1 MNVLMV
7 CHAGVG
13 LGLGHLTRSL
23 VVAKALQLNFDAC
36 VQFIIQGEAF
46 TQSDLE
52 QFNYRFISLEQNISL
67 IIESISEIDALNIV
81 LLDLHPKYV
90 PENFGA
96 MLTNIRTSG
105 CKIVAIDG
113 LLEYRSVLDLI
124 FIPSFQFTPP
134 ANLDDGAPI
143 IFGWDCFLL
152 NVQGESVDWTS
163 GPNVLALTGGSDATE
178 LGETWPIILDQILSD
193 GTELHWVTGPF
204 SRPPRVPISP
214 RINIHNH
221 ESPNGLGCLMQASN
235 YAITVFG
242 VSFFELLFYGIP
254 TIVFSPYGGKD
265 DLQLKEIAKAGI
277 AMVARNEV
285 DATNM
290 LVDLMSNESY
300 SRKMSRNSR
309 EILNTLGSTKLC
321 HEISALFDI

>member
-1 MNVLMV
+1 MV

-36 VQFIIQGEAF
+36 VQFLIQGEAF

-105 CKIVAIDG
+105 RKIVAIDG

-204 SRPPRVPISP
+204 AQMPCLPDPPHIA
-214 RINIHNH
+214 IHNH
-221 ESPNGLGCLMQASN
+221 QAPDGLGNIMQASN
-235 YAITVFG
+235 YAVTVFG
-242 VSFFELLFYGIP
+242 VSFFELLYYGIP
-254 TIVFSPYGGKD
+254 TVVFSPYGGKD
-265 DLQLKEIAKAGI
+265 NSELDAIAEAGV
-277 AMVARNEV
+277 ALVARDEV
-285 DATNM
+285 DAAGM
-290 LVDLMSNESY
+290 LVDLMKNESF
-300 SRKMSRNSR
+300 SRNMSKIAR
-309 EILNTLGSTKLC
+309 KLLNSPGAIRLC
-321 HEISALFDI
+321 NEISGLFSRQ